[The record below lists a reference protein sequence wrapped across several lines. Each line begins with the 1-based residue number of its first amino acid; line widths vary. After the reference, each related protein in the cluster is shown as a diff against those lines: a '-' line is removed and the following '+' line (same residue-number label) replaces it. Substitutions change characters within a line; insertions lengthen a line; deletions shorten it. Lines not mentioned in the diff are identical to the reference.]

1 MTGLGGN
8 RALYEQMI
16 LEHNKKPRNFREMED
31 ADHVIEGYNP
41 LCGDHFTVYL
51 KLDGDT
57 VSDVSFMGSGC
68 AISKA
73 SASLMTTLMMGKSRE
88 EADALFHKLHNM
100 VTSNPEDPIDEKDL
114 GKLMVLAGVREYPV
128 RIKCATL
135 PWHALISAFEG
146 KETVTT
152 E

>member
-1 MTGLGGN
+1 MTGTGGN
-8 RALYEQMI
+8 RALYEQVI

-31 ADHVIEGYNP
+31 ADHTIEAYNP
-41 LCGDHFTVYL
+41 LCGDQFTVYL

-73 SASLMTTLMMGKSRE
+73 SASLMTTLMKGQSRE
-88 EADALFHKLHNM
+88 SAEANFHQLHTLL
-100 VTSNPEDPIDEKDL
+100 TSNPEDPVDEEAL
-114 GKLMVLAGVREYPV
+114 GKLRVLAGVREYPV

-135 PWHALISAFEG
+135 AWHALISAFEG
-146 KETVTT
+146 KDAVST

>member
-1 MTGLGGN
+1 MTGAGGN

-31 ADHVIEGYNP
+31 ADHAIEGYNP

-57 VSDVSFMGSGC
+57 VSDVSFTGSGC

-73 SASLMTTLMMGKSRE
+73 SASLMTTLIKGKSRE
-88 EADALFHKLHNM
+88 EAEAIFHTLHNM
-100 VTSNPEDPIDEKDL
+100 VTSNPDDPLDEKNL
-114 GKLMVLAGVREYPV
+114 GKLVVLAGVREYPV

-135 PWHALISAFEG
+135 AWHALVSAFEG
-146 KETVTT
+146 EETVST

>member
-1 MTGLGGN
+1 MTGSGEN
-8 RALYEQMI
+8 RALYEQVI

-31 ADHVIEGYNP
+31 ADQTIEAYNP

-51 KLDGDT
+51 KMDGDT

-73 SASLMTTLMMGKSRE
+73 SASLMTTLMKGQSRE
-88 EADALFHKLHNM
+88 NAEATFHQLHDLL
-100 VTSNPEDPIDEKDL
+100 TSNPEDPVDEEGL
-114 GKLMVLAGVREYPV
+114 GKLRVLAGVREYPV

-135 PWHALISAFEG
+135 AWHALISAFEG
-146 KETVTT
+146 KDAVST